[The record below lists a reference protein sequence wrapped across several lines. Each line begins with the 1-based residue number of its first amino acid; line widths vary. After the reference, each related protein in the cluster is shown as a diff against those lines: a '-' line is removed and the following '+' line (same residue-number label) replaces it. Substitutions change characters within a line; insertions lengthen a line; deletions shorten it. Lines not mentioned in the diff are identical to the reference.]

1 MKNKPSSVL
10 LRPSEV
16 CEILKCSNRTLYRI
30 RQDMSIPSLK
40 IRGRVMFKL
49 KDVEAYIESCKETA

>member
-1 MKNKPSSVL
+1 MKIKPSSVL
-10 LRPSEV
+10 LKPSEV
-16 CEILKCSNRTLYRI
+16 CNILKCSPRTLYRI
-30 RQDMSIPSLK
+30 RQDMDIPFFK